1 MRTIDLKVDER
12 YFAIQLGFEWRKI
25 PSFVILTGVN
35 GVGKTQLLKMMSD
48 TQNPVCHC
56 VFSDNGN
63 IAPIILSSSMK
74 KELNIDGLI
83 VYKNKLLDNLAEE
96 RKQQRFAQMY
106 KDTVKHNEQ
115 QLQSVTDSVE
125 KKRILREIEE
135 SKKVVKNF
143 QNIIKG
149 LHEYAYDVEI
159 SKISS
164 KLGKDPLDITDNE
177 IREYAN
183 PYFNTLTE
191 IADFERFIKQ
201 EENERNEMFV
211 KLSKEKR
218 ENEIA
223 AVRDEER
230 SFETINR
237 LFRKYGFDYF
247 TMLDPFPSDK
257 SRNGVILFEG
267 KNGEMVQYD
276 ALSSGEQMI
285 VKFIIWAMGKDI
297 RGNRINTMLLDEP
310 DAHLHPSMCKMMVDI
325 LHEISKPQ
333 SEGGSGIRV
342 IITTHSPS
350 TAAFAPEGSL
360 FVMEKDGHGNRFVR
374 RTDVDEAVAVLSQG
388 VFTFDKVI
396 KQFSMVLDSN
406 KENVLFVEGKTD
418 VDHLIKA
425 MDILGYD
432 LNVEIIDMHDATT
445 LANFIKSTP
454 AKLFPAKKKLIA
466 LFDYDEAGKNAYGSV
481 KGTDIDLPLTKKVS
495 AEQCEGKSFVMTLV
509 PSACQQ
515 QYCPI
520 EFLYPKDYLVT
531 HQMLIKR
538 DYRDFNTL
546 FKPASPDEGKD
557 YEEESTLRPFYV
569 NDNRKNLFATTIKTE
584 TDVLI
589 FAGFKGTL
597 DLIKELIEH

>member
-1 MRTIDLKVDER
+1 MRTINLKVDER
-12 YFAIQLGFEWRKI
+12 YLAIQPGFEWKEI

-74 KELNIDGLI
+74 KKLNIDGLI
-83 VYKNKLLDNLAEE
+83 VYKNELLDNLAEE

>member
-1 MRTIDLKVDER
+1 MRTINLKVDER
-12 YFAIQLGFEWRKI
+12 YLAIQPGFEWKEI

-35 GVGKTQLLKMMSD
+35 GVGKTQLLKMMGD
-48 TQNPVCHC
+48 TQNPVCHS
-56 VFSDNGN
+56 VFSDNGKS
-63 IAPIILSSSMK
+63 APIILSSSMK
-74 KELNIDGLI
+74 EGLSIDGLI

-96 RKQQRFAQMY
+96 RRQRQFAQMY
-106 KDTVKHNEQ
+106 KDTMKHNEQ

-125 KKRILREIEE
+125 RKRILREIEE
-135 SKKVVKNF
+135 NKSVVKNF
-143 QNIIKG
+143 QDKIKR

-164 KLGKDPLDITDNE
+164 KLGKDSMDITDNE

-183 PYFNTLTE
+183 PYFNSLTE

-257 SRNGVILFEG
+257 SRNGAILFEG
-267 KNGEMVQYD
+267 ENGELVQYD

-360 FVMEKDGHGNRFVR
+360 FVMEKDGYGNRFVR
-374 RTDVDEAVAVLSQG
+374 RTDVDEAVTVLSQG
-388 VFTFDKVI
+388 IFTFDKVI

-418 VDHLIKA
+418 VDHLMKA

-445 LANFIKSTP
+445 LANFIRSTP
-454 AKLFPAKKKLIA
+454 AKLFPNKKKLIA
-466 LFDYDEAGKNAYGSV
+466 LFDCDEAGKNAYGSA
-481 KGTDIDLPLTKKVS
+481 KGTDIGLPLTKKVS
-495 AEQCEGKSFVMTLV
+495 AEQCEGKSYVMTLV
-509 PSACQQ
+509 APAGQQ

-520 EFLYPKDYLVT
+520 EFLYPKGYLET

-546 FKPASPDEGKD
+546 FKPASPDEGRD

>member
-223 AVRDEER
+223 AVRDKER

-406 KENVLFVEGKTD
+406 KENVIFVEGKTD

-509 PSACQQ
+509 PPACQQ

>member
-12 YFAIQLGFEWRKI
+12 YLAIQPGFEWRGI

-48 TQNPVCHC
+48 TQNPVCHS
-56 VFSDNGN
+56 VFSDNGA

-74 KELNIDGLI
+74 EGLSIDGLI

-96 RKQQRFAQMY
+96 RKQQQFVQVY
-106 KDTVKHNEQ
+106 KDEVKRKEQ
-115 QLQSVTDSVE
+115 QLRSVTDSVE
-125 KKRILREIEE
+125 RKRIQREIEDN
-135 SKKVVKNF
+135 KNVVKNF
-143 QNIIKG
+143 QNNIKN

-159 SKISS
+159 NRISLI
-164 KLGKDPLDITDNE
+164 LGKDSIDITDDE

-191 IADFERFIKQ
+191 IADFERFIRQ

-247 TMLDPFPSDK
+247 TMLDPFPSNK
-257 SRNGVILFEG
+257 SRNGAILFEG
-267 KNGEMVQYD
+267 KKGELVKYD

-310 DAHLHPSMCKMMVDI
+310 DAHLHPSMCKMMVNI

-342 IITTHSPS
+342 IITTHTPS

-360 FVMEKDGHGNRFVR
+360 FVMDKDNHGNRFVR
-374 RTDVDEAVAVLSQG
+374 PTDVDEAVAVLSQG

-396 KQFSMVLDSN
+396 KQFSMVFDSN

-418 VDHLIKA
+418 VVHLMKA

-445 LANFIKSTP
+445 LGNFIRSVP
-454 AKLFPAKKKLIA
+454 AKLLPDKKKLIA
-466 LFDYDEAGKNAYGSV
+466 LFDYDEAGKKAYESV
-481 KGTDIDLPLTKKVS
+481 KGSDIGLPLTKKVS
-495 AEQCEGKSFVMTLV
+495 AEQCEGKSYVMTLV
-509 PSACQQ
+509 APAGQQ

-520 EFLYPKDYLVT
+520 EFLYQKDYLET

-538 DYRDFNTL
+538 DYRDFNNL

-557 YEEESTLRPFYV
+557 FKEESTLRPFYV
-569 NDNRKNLFATTIKTE
+569 NDSRKNLFATAIKTE
-584 TDVLI
+584 TDALK